1 MQLDIKVAGRGN
13 LKLFNLP
20 KLKLPNS
27 LEVYEPEH
35 QEEVSTGLKG
45 MQGYISD
52 SYTIVPQFKGSYPI
66 NPLTFSFF
74 DPRTEKY
81 RTITSNNFIIDVEN
95 GPMTN
100 TAASGDPLA
109 QGQQV
114 VLSKDQFKYIK
125 LNTSL
130 SSTTASPFFKSVLF
144 WSLIGGP
151 LLLIPVFILAGK
163 KRKERLSDVEGN
175 KLRRANKLSRQ
186 YLSEAKR
193 NMNQPSAFYESLE
206 RALHN

>member
-1 MQLDIKVAGRGN
+1 MLYFV
-13 LKLFNLP
+13 
-20 KLKLPNS
+20 
-27 LEVYEPEH
+27 EV
-35 QEEVSTGLKG
+35 VK
-45 MQGYISD
+45 D
-52 SYTIVPQFKGSYPI
+52 
-66 NPLTFSFF
+66 
-74 DPRTEKY
+74 
-81 RTITSNNFIIDVEN
+81 
-95 GPMTN
+95 
-100 TAASGDPLA
+100 TA
-109 QGQQV
+109 
-114 VLSKDQFKYIK
+114 
-125 LNTSL
+125 
-130 SSTTASPFFKSVLF
+130 VLF